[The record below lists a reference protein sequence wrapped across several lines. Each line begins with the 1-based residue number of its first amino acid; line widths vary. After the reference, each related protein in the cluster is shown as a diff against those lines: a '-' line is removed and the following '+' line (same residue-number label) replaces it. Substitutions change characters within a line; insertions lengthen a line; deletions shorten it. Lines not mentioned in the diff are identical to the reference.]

1 MFLLLILLFAL
12 GFLLAYLFSDEQFY
26 TINKTVGWAYNFSK
40 EIILTAFITYS
51 QICFIIGY
59 FILYLLKRKTNYYIS
74 IAHFEI
80 ILLTLYSITFQN
92 FTVTVVFC
100 LLSVVLFFV
109 NIFKSHQQKIRLFL
123 ILNCFKKFAW
133 QRPNYSFK
141 FHIQ

>member
-1 MFLLLILLFAL
+1 LRKLFTKYMFLLLILLFAL

-40 EIILTAFITYS
+40 EIILTAFITCS

-80 ILLTLYSITFQN
+80 ILLKLYSITFQN

-109 NIFKSHQQKIRLFL
+109 NIFKSH
-123 ILNCFKKFAW
+123 
-133 QRPNYSFK
+133 
-141 FHIQ
+141 H